1 MKIYIATDHAGFE
14 MKEALVAYLK
24 KELGHDVV
32 DMGAHEL
39 DPQDDYPDLI
49 SLAAREVSHDPGRAR
64 GIALGGSGQGEAMV
78 ANRFRNV
85 HCVVYYGG
93 PLDIVRLSREHNNAN
108 MLSLGAR
115 FLSIDEAKAA
125 VKLWLETAF
134 TEEERHVR
142 RIEKIEQIWPFK

>member
-1 MKIYIATDHAGFE
+1 MKIYIATDHAGYDLKGE
-14 MKEALVAYLK
+14 LVSYLK
-24 KELGHDVV
+24 NELRHDVV
-32 DMGAHEL
+32 DMGAHEFN
-39 DPQDDYPDLI
+39 PGDDYSDFI

-64 GIALGGSGQGEAMV
+64 GIVLGSSGQGEAMV

-85 HCVVYYGG
+85 RCAVYYGG
-93 PLDIVRLSREHNNAN
+93 SLDILRLSREHNDAN

-115 FLSIDEAKAA
+115 FLSVDEAKAA

-142 RIEKIEQIWPFK
+142 RLEKIEQIWPFK